1 MTQALTI
8 LNTPV
13 RIHNSLYSLND
24 LHKAS
29 GAEEKH
35 RPSLWLRTDQTK
47 SLIAEIEQSTD
58 MCFAPVQAVR
68 GGAGGSSTYACR
80 ELVYAYAMWISA
92 RFHLTVI
99 RAFDALVNPPGRTIS
114 PAQAGELATLVA
126 HRAGD
131 QGKPRAYYW
140 SRFNNHFHIAR
151 YRELPADRF
160 DEAVEYLKTMPDEH
174 GNPPRTIAGRTRLL
188 VTIEGNRIIH
198 SADASDCSLVDTRG
212 LATLR
217 RNLATISQQLK
228 WLTGEESAE
237 TIDKPLEN
245 LR

>member
-1 MTQALTI
+1 MTKALTI
-8 LNTPV
+8 LNTKI
-13 RIHNSLYSLND
+13 RTNDGLYSLND
-24 LHKAS
+24 LHKAA
-29 GAEEKH
+29 GGEKRH
-35 RPSLWLRTDQTK
+35 QPALWLRIDQAK
-47 SLIAEIEQSTD
+47 ELIEEIQSTD
-58 MCFAPVQAVR
+58 MQSTPVKAINGGPYR
-68 GGAGGSSTYACR
+68 GTYACR

-126 HRAGD
+126 QRAGD

-140 SRFNNHFHIAR
+140 SRFNNHFHLAR

-237 TIDKPLEN
+237 TLDKPLEN